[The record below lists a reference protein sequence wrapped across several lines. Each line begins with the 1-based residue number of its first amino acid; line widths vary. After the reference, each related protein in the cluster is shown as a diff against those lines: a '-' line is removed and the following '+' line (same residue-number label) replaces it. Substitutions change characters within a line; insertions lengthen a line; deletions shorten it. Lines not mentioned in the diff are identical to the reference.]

1 MYIDDIDKKCII
13 GTTIFFVFLGIL
25 IMPPAILQFKH
36 DSEYRQYYTYTDMDG
51 NTGVAKVCQVS
62 DYRSGNRGG
71 GQGAPVCR
79 LEDGTIVMVKS
90 YKLEEEKR

>member
-1 MYIDDIDKKCII
+1 MYIYDEDKEYII
-13 GTTIFFVFLGIL
+13 GTIISFIFIGIL
-25 IMPPAILQFKH
+25 IIPPVILQFQH
-36 DSEYRQYYTYTDMDG
+36 DSEYRQYYTYTDMDD
-51 NTGVAKVCQVS
+51 NTGVAEACQVS
-62 DYRSGNRGG
+62 DYRPGNHGG

>member
-1 MYIDDIDKKCII
+1 MYIDDVDKKCII
-13 GTTIFFVFLGIL
+13 GTIIFFASIAA
-25 IMPPAILQFKH
+25 IIISPAILQFKH
-36 DSEYRQYYTYTDMDG
+36 DSEYRQYYTYTDIDG
-51 NTGVAKVCQVS
+51 NTGVAEVCQVS
-62 DYRSGNRGG
+62 DYRPGNHGG